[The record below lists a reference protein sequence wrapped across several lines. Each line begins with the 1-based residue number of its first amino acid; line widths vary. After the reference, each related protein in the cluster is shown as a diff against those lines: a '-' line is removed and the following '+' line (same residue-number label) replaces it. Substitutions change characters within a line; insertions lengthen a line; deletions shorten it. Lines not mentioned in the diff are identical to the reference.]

1 MKNPGQ
7 EAVPPT
13 IYFVDAIYH
22 PNVSPSGQV
31 SIKGVTQMKAKN
43 NRVETYVAFLAAM
56 LRDPDES
63 DNCNAEAG
71 KFFQLFNFLFEK

>member
-1 MKNPGQ
+1 
-7 EAVPPT
+7 
-13 IYFVDAIYH
+13 
-22 PNVSPSGQV
+22 
-31 SIKGVTQMKAKN
+31 MKAKN

>member
-1 MKNPGQ
+1 
-7 EAVPPT
+7 
-13 IYFVDAIYH
+13 
-22 PNVSPSGQV
+22 
-31 SIKGVTQMKAKN
+31 MKAKN

-71 KFFQLFNFLFEK
+71 KFFQLFNFLFEKNNQIIWKWKILW

>member
-1 MKNPGQ
+1 
-7 EAVPPT
+7 
-13 IYFVDAIYH
+13 
-22 PNVSPSGQV
+22 
-31 SIKGVTQMKAKN
+31 MKAKN

-71 KFFQLFNFLFEK
+71 KFFQLFNFLFEKLSVKHCIYFYMKMKNFVINYH